1 MKLTL
6 AEHGGL
12 AAGLRLGH
20 PPVVVD
26 MSILPDADV
35 RQLTDLLSA
44 ARADP
49 APSGSARTV
58 PDAMSYTVTVEDD
71 GRQEV
76 LRRTDTT
83 MSREFAELL
92 DRLRHLASTG
102 G

>member
-12 AAGLRLGH
+12 AAGLRLGQ

-26 MSILPDADV
+26 LSTLPDADA

-49 APSGSARTV
+49 VPAGRARAA
-58 PDAMSYTVTVEDD
+58 PDAMSYTVTVED
-71 GRQEV
+71 GGTREV

-83 MSREFAELL
+83 MSDEFAQLL
-92 DRLRHLASTG
+92 DRLRHLALKG

>member
-12 AAGLRLGH
+12 AAALRLGQ

-26 MSILPDADV
+26 LSTLPDDEV

-49 APSGSARTV
+49 APSGSARTA
-58 PDAMSYTVTVEDD
+58 PDAMSYTVTVED
-71 GRQEV
+71 GGSQEV

-92 DRLRHLASTG
+92 DRLRRLAVKG

>member
-1 MKLTL
+1 MKLKL

-12 AAGLRLGH
+12 AAGLRLGQ

-26 MSILPDADV
+26 LSTLPDADV

-49 APSGSARTV
+49 APSGSGRTA
-58 PDAMSYTVTVEDD
+58 PDAMSYTVTVEDE
-71 GRQEV
+71 GTKEV

-92 DRLRHLASTG
+92 DRLRGLAAG

>member
-12 AAGLRLGH
+12 AAGLRLGQ

-26 MSILPDADV
+26 LSTLPDADV

-44 ARADP
+44 ARTDP
-49 APSGSARTV
+49 APSGPARTA

-71 GRQEV
+71 GTREV

-83 MSREFAELL
+83 MSEEFAQLL
-92 DRLRHLASTG
+92 DRLRELGLKG